1 MAENAVTK
9 KLEECIM
16 DNIDAKADIKDIA
29 QLTKAAAEY
38 QKVLNEEQSDTA
50 SFEIETKKNE
60 IEAVKAETEK
70 NAGSTA
76 RYVTDKVVDILKI
89 GVPAAATIFLTLTG
103 FKFEETG
110 SILTTTMKSLY
121 KPGSGLR
128 G

>member
-16 DNIDAKADIKDIA
+16 NNIDAKADIKDIA

-76 RYVTDKVVDILKI
+76 RYVTDKGMDIRKNEL
-89 GVPAAATIFLTLTG
+89 PAATST
-103 FKFEETG
+103 
-110 SILTTTMKSLY
+110 
-121 KPGSGLR
+121 
-128 G
+128 